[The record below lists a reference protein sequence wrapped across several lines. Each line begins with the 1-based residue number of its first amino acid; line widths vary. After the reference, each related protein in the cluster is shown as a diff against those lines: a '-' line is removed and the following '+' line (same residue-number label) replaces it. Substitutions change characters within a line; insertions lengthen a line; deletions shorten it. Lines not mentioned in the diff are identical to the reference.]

1 MAGHSKWANIK
12 HRKAR
17 VDEQRGRIFT
27 KLGKEI
33 MVAARGGG
41 GDPDANPSLKL
52 AITRAREANMPV
64 DNINR
69 LIARATGDLE
79 GVNYEE
85 VNYEGYAA
93 GGVAVLLQTLT
104 DNRNRTA
111 PEVRHIFSRH
121 GGSLGEAGCVSWMFE
136 MKGFIVVPVD
146 GVSDEEE
153 LMLTLIEA
161 GAEDVRDEDDTIEVT
176 IAPADLEKFKAIL
189 GEEGIKYSVAET
201 TMVPSS
207 NVRLTDRASAEKVLR
222 LMDALEEH
230 DDVQNVYANFDIPD
244 DLMNEIEG
252 DA

>member
-161 GAEDVRDEDDTIEVT
+161 GAEDVREEDDTIEVT

-244 DLMNEIEG
+244 DLMNEIEA